1 MWEQTELGCRRAA
14 QFCRSSRTS
23 AGSGAQNNKDSNWG
37 VTESVMRVR
46 GDFFLNRKMKDRVEA
61 VGFVFLYEPLSRLWR
76 VQETR
81 TKGRGNEKR
90 KRSTDWLRPRGAGG
104 QAWKRGLEAAAGSWL
119 RSVGGVDGGGVEIFL
134 KPILRLNDFLGN
146 IFAL

>member
-14 QFCRSSRTS
+14 QLCRSSRTS

-81 TKGRGNEKR
+81 TKG
-90 KRSTDWLRPRGAGG
+90 KRSEKKETKYRLAEAKGRGRP
-104 QAWKRGLEAAAGSWL
+104 GLEARPGGLGGLMAPL
-119 RSVGGVDGGGVEIFL
+119 RRWGGEGWSRNFSKANFKV
-134 KPILRLNDFLGN
+134 K
-146 IFAL
+146 